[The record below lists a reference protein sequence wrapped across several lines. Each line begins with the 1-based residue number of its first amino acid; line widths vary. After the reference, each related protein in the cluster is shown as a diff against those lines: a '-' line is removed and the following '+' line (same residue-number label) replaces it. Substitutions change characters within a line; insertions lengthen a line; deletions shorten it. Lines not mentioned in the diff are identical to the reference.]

1 MDADDL
7 RAYQDQLPAIQPTSP
22 ADLGP
27 YARFLQS
34 MPDYL
39 DMTQEEF
46 TRAVVL
52 VKSVTIA
59 YRETEV
65 QSVTSLIQLP
75 RRWPRVPPSPQG
87 VGSSFPFDAP
97 ADHKLKYSQLHRV
110 LPCEAKSSLRVT
122 VVLMRSCFSSWT

>member
-7 RAYQDQLPAIQPTSP
+7 RDYEDQLPSP

-46 TRAVVL
+46 TRAVDTLPQPSSRTPPPVISIHEAIQASYTRHIL
-52 VKSVTIA
+52 ISYPISYMISYHGIRYLTRYHVQYLTGWIA
-59 YRETEV
+59 ST
-65 QSVTSLIQLP
+65 L
-75 RRWPRVPPSPQG
+75 G
-87 VGSSFPFDAP
+87 
-97 ADHKLKYSQLHRV
+97 
-110 LPCEAKSSLRVT
+110 
-122 VVLMRSCFSSWT
+122 

>member
-7 RAYQDQLPAIQPTSP
+7 RDYEDQLPSIQPTSP

-46 TRAVVL
+46 TRAVDTL
-52 VKSVTIA
+52 PQPSSRPPPPGISIHEA
-59 YRETEV
+59 
-65 QSVTSLIQLP
+65 IQASYTRHIP
-75 RRWPRVPPSPQG
+75 ISYPISYMI
-87 VGSSFPFDAP
+87 S
-97 ADHKLKYSQLHRV
+97 
-110 LPCEAKSSLRVT
+110 
-122 VVLMRSCFSSWT
+122 

>member
-7 RAYQDQLPAIQPTSP
+7 RDYEDQLPSIHPTSP

-46 TRAVVL
+46 TRAVD
-52 VKSVTIA
+52 T
-59 YRETEV
+59 
-65 QSVTSLIQLP
+65 LP
-75 RRWPRVPPSPQG
+75 
-87 VGSSFPFDAP
+87 
-97 ADHKLKYSQLHRV
+97 H
-110 LPCEAKSSLRVT
+110 
-122 VVLMRSCFSSWT
+122 

>member
-1 MDADDL
+1 MPGVAAKVRGEEAEGAARMSL
-7 RAYQDQLPAIQPTSP
+7 CGAGGEHQAESP
-22 ADLGP
+22 
-27 YARFLQS
+27 
-34 MPDYL
+34 
-39 DMTQEEF
+39 
-46 TRAVVL
+46 VHVL

-75 RRWPRVPPSPQG
+75 RRRPRVPPSPQG

>member
-7 RAYQDQLPAIQPTSP
+7 RDYADQLDIQPTSP

-46 TRAVVL
+46 TSEWLPEWESL
-52 VKSVTIA
+52 VQTA
-59 YRETEV
+59 
-65 QSVTSLIQLP
+65 
-75 RRWPRVPPSPQG
+75 G
-87 VGSSFPFDAP
+87 
-97 ADHKLKYSQLHRV
+97 
-110 LPCEAKSSLRVT
+110 
-122 VVLMRSCFSSWT
+122 